1 MSLEGNQL
9 QAVAKTV
16 RQVMTEDQEIREIE
30 EMIRKASEMGA
41 PDGVKEGLGDW
52 IKSKTT
58 DKVKAGIKKAADDF
72 KKDMGDTKKF
82 MNQTDDEREAD
93 FKKNKEKYEKGGL
106 YTQSDAQKKIDDGE
120 RAPAGWRNV
129 DGKAVEFDKAKK

>member
-1 MSLEGNQL
+1 MPLEGKQL
-9 QAVAKTV
+9 QNVAKTV
-16 RQVMTEDQEIREIE
+16 QQVVNEDQEIREIE

-41 PDGVKEGLGDW
+41 PDRVKEGLGDFL
-52 IKSKTT
+52 KSK
-58 DKVKAGIKKAADDF
+58 IKKAADDF

-120 RAPAGWRNV
+120 RAPAGWRNK
-129 DGKAVEFDKAKK
+129 DGKAVAFDAK